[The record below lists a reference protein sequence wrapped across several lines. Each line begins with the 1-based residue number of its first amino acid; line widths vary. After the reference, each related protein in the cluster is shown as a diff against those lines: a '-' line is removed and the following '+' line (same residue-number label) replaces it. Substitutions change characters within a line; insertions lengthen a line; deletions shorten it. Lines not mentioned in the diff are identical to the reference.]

1 MLSLNLS
8 CFIIPIAGDVQ
19 KLYYMQ
25 SIQYSTKD
33 KYTFQ
38 CEKVFMC
45 HTCFFKQL
53 VQLAVF
59 SVLCVCVCGVCV
71 CVCVCV
77 SIVFCIDDSLQT
89 SPLSE
94 IPQQNNKIFA
104 SNSSQ
109 IQVLF
114 EDLIKYILSL
124 KNCNTISKKRKQI
137 TKKGDVMVKDN
148 SEAISSHAASSHG
161 KCRFYIQLEFK
172 HYLLFTH

>member
-25 SIQYSTKD
+25 SIYYSTKD

-38 CEKVFMC
+38 CEKGFMC

-53 VQLAVF
+53 VQLGVF
-59 SVLCVCVCGVCV
+59 SVLCVCVRV
-71 CVCVCV
+71 VCVCV
-77 SIVFCIDDSLQT
+77 SVVFCICDALQT

-94 IPQQNNKIFA
+94 IPQQNNKTFA
-104 SNSSQ
+104 TNSSQ
-109 IQVLF
+109 IWVFF
-114 EDLIKYILSL
+114 EDLIKYIWSL
-124 KNCNTISKKRKQI
+124 KNCNTICKNRKKNYKKKR
-137 TKKGDVMVKDN
+137 DVMVKDN

-161 KCRFYIQLEFK
+161 KCRFCIQLEFK